1 MAVSLGVPTWEK
13 DTPKGGERQVKDLRQ
28 KQWGLFGD
36 MPDKI
41 RREWVAI
48 REAGLCRPCRWAFNL
63 RWVLKNS
70 SISKTGEIKTTD
82 KLFRT

>member
-1 MAVSLGVPTWEK
+1 M
-13 DTPKGGERQVKDLRQ
+13 GERHAKGRGKAGVKDLRQ

-41 RREWVAI
+41 RREWIAI